1 MKNTKSIIKSLT
13 VAMLTLAAVG
23 CGSKTGT
30 YTLSQTG
37 NSYYSQCSSVTLN
50 LTDSSNNVQATG
62 SNGICTEQLTGTD
75 NGSSITVTSLM
86 ITMTNT
92 YSSMPQCTYT
102 GILTVSGNTF
112 TGTLTSTGSTSTAS
126 YNGSYNNSYNSSMCM
141 PLTVQG
147 TKTN

>member
-1 MKNTKSIIKSLT
+1 MKNKKSIIKSLT

-23 CGSKTGT
+23 CGSKAGT

-37 NSYYSQCSSVTLN
+37 NTYYAQCSSVTLN
-50 LTDSSNNVQATG
+50 LTDSSNNVSASG
-62 SNGICTEQLTGTD
+62 SNGICTENLTGTD
-75 NGSSITVTSLM
+75 NGSSITVTSL
-86 ITMTNT
+86 IISMTST
-92 YSSMPQCTYT
+92 YTTMPQCTYT

-112 TGTLTSTGSTSTAS
+112 TGTLTSTGSTSTS
-126 YNGSYNNSYNSSMCM
+126 TYNGGYNSSMCM